1 MVIFKFALDMPPR
14 KAQSDEAPKTKKR
27 RTMDLLK
34 RPPTLANMNFV
45 GPLPQHVFFDTI
57 ASWTHGFL
65 DLKDLL
71 TLSMVS
77 RSFYYTMNH
86 TYWEGIVQAPK
97 FQSMYKV
104 AAFAKLNPRQRA
116 IRIMTKRMCIH
127 CRQIQQND
135 IKPLRPRQEAY
146 MVCQRCAD
154 LPLFAEIQYTAA
166 INKYELTRDQ
176 LMTLPSRKQAV
187 YCGYRRLFKLKDV
200 LDLVEEL
207 HHDSKQP

>member
-1 MVIFKFALDMPPR
+1 MPPR
-14 KAQSDEAPKTKKR
+14 KAQLDEAPKTKKR

-34 RPPTLANMNFV
+34 RPPSLADMNFF
-45 GPLPQHVFFDTI
+45 GPIPQQVFFETI

-86 TYWEGIVQAPK
+86 SYWEGIVQAPK

-116 IRIMTKRMCIH
+116 IRIMNKRMCIH
-127 CRQIQQND
+127 CRQIQLND
-135 IKPLRPRQEAY
+135 IRPLRPHLEAF
-146 MVCQRCAD
+146 MG
-154 LPLFAEIQYTAA
+154 L
-166 INKYELTRDQ
+166 KRDQ
-176 LMTLPSRKQAV
+176 LEKIPRRKQFIM
-187 YCGYRRLFKLKDV
+187 CGYRRWFKLKDV
-200 LDLVEEL
+200 IELAEHEKQYVEVCQL
-207 HHDSKQP
+207 LLCD

>member
-1 MVIFKFALDMPPR
+1 MPPR

-86 TYWEGIVQAPK
+86 THRPSAK
-97 FQSMYKV
+97 FQPMYKV

-116 IRIMTKRMCIH
+116 IRIMKKRMCTQ
-127 CRQIQQND
+127 CRQIQLSD
-135 IKPLRPRQEAY
+135 IRPLRPHHEAF
-146 MVCQRCAD
+146 MVCPTCAP
-154 LPLFAEIQYTAA
+154 LPPYAEILYTNAIKQYGL
-166 INKYELTRDQ
+166 KRDQ
-176 LMTLPSRKQAV
+176 LEKIPSRKQFIM
-187 YCGYRRLFKLKDV
+187 CGYRRWFKLKDIIE
-200 LDLVEEL
+200 LAEHEKQYVEVCQL
-207 HHDSKQP
+207 LLCD